1 MRGLEPDCADR
12 ARYSKVSASADG
24 LGAGLQL
31 VEDLQGTRVIG
42 RYYSGWHSIKSR
54 AEMLV
59 GFRHAPLFQ
68 Q

>member
-1 MRGLEPDCADR
+1 LNPPAQAVLEGSDL
-12 ARYSKVSASADG
+12 ADG
-24 LGAGLQL
+24 LGAGLEL
-31 VEDLQGTRVIG
+31 VEDLQGARVIG